1 MDPFDTVIL
10 NILRDGKPREFQQ
23 ILDSVKFSH
32 NTLRQHLD
40 SLADQRLI
48 LKEKRPVKGRGRPR
62 FIYSVPLGKGKA
74 PAVLPNPLIG
84 VVSLSF
90 GRLSQ
95 VCRFEKG
102 GFCKKVR
109 GPCNAQVCP
118 QTR

>member
-23 ILDSVKFSH
+23 ILNSVKFSH
-32 NTLRQHLD
+32 NTLRHHLD

-48 LKEKRPVKGRGRPR
+48 LKEKRPMKGRGRPR
-62 FIYSVPLGKGKA
+62 FIYSVSLGKGEA
-74 PAVLPNPLIG
+74 QAVLPSPVIG

-90 GRLSQ
+90 GELSQ

-102 GFCKKVR
+102 GFCKKV
-109 GPCNAQVCP
+109 GGSCNAQVCP